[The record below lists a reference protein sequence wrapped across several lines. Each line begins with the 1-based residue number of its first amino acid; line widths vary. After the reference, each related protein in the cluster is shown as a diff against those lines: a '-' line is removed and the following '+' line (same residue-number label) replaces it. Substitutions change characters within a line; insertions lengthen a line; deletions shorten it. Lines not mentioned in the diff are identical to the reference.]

1 MMDQSTEDRLRQAAA
16 EASEMGHGLDVS
28 FHRAGHHS
36 RRPAAGVIG
45 WERYS
50 WSTPKRRCAK
60 CSRKVTSGVV
70 RVGMAGREAELE
82 FAVLCS
88 SCYSEVMSLD
98 TPEGFER

>member
-28 FHRAGHHS
+28 FHRAGS
-36 RRPAAGVIG
+36 KRPAAGVIG

-70 RVGMAGREAELE
+70 RVGMAGRETELE